1 MQNQNSLSSLSA
13 IMERLSNSKK
23 IQIKEHAT
31 LNQIIPL
38 VILVHQ
44 CAKYSFL

>member
-13 IMERLSNSKK
+13 IMERLSNSKN
-23 IQIKEHAT
+23 IKEHAT
-31 LNQIIPL
+31 LNQTVPL